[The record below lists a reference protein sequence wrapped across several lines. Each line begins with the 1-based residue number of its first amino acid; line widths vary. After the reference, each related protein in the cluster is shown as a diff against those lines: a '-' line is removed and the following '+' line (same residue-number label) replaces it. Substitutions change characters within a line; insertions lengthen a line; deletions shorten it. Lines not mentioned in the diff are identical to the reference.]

1 MNTPIDD
8 PIDFLQEKIEALRRQ
23 LHLQTNRQ
31 HELARDAMF
40 WEGKFKIVK
49 NENNKLRRRLYKN
62 QCAFIADSWEEKRE
76 QRLFGDDKLLEKLE
90 NKHG

>member
-1 MNTPIDD
+1 MKLEDEATHV
-8 PIDFLQEKIEALRRQ
+8 LVSKIEALRRQ
-23 LHLQTNRQ
+23 LHLQIERQ
-31 HELARDAMF
+31 HELARDSMF

-49 NENNKLRRRLYKN
+49 HENNKLRRRLYKN

-90 NKHG
+90 KKRG